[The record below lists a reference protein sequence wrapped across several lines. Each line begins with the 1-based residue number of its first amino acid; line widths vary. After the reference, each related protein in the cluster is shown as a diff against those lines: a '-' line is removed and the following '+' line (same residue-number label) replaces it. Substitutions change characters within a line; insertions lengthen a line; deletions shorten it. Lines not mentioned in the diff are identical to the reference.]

1 MCVHAMNTPAPPL
14 PLDAAAPQEELE
26 LATMRLVA
34 GEPAASQ
41 RQLASRLGIS
51 VGKTNFLL
59 RALLDKGL
67 VKVENFRR
75 SDHKIGYLYLLTPS
89 GVAEKARLTR
99 AFLARKEREYEGL
112 RAQIDALR
120 AEVTR
125 TDAVPDAPGPAEPPT
140 PDTSR

>member
-1 MCVHAMNTPAPPL
+1 MTVHAMNTPSPPL
-14 PLDAAAPQEELE
+14 PLDASAPQEELE

-99 AFLARKEREYEGL
+99 AFLARKEAEYASL
-112 RAQIDALR
+112 QAQIAALR
-120 AEVTR
+120 AEVAHDR
-125 TDAVPDAPGPAEPPT
+125 GKPPEPPAG
-140 PDTSR
+140 